1 LLDFAVLAY
10 LSPPFSR
17 SARRSAP
24 PVERQPVEMRVPISL
39 LTRPTTRAGALLLAA
54 AALGLNAGCAGR
66 ALQAD
71 NPVLGS
77 TPPRK
82 HVAVAAQTADVGS
95 ARFASSD
102 IEQAS
107 FDDPEGVHP
116 PLSQDIG
123 GVAATV
129 NGTPIL
135 VADVLERF
143 TPQLKAAEQQVS
155 PAEFASLKR
164 QLIEREL
171 PAHIEQAILV
181 DSAMSQVSAEQK
193 KLIEEQLKKFF
204 AEHLAQMQAEM
215 GVKSLAELEAVFQQ
229 HGTSITTMQRS
240 FNNRQLAGQAMGM
253 LQPKEPTITRREILR
268 EYQSRLEEF
277 TEPEKVRWQQI
288 WISYKKHGG
297 KQQAFEALDAVIR
310 ELKAGRPFEDV
321 AREHSDGVMA
331 AEGGQWD
338 WTQRGELSNPQ
349 IERMLFELPVG
360 EIGQVVAGE
369 TAFQLVRVTERRP
382 QTTKTFAE
390 MQNQLGQEI
399 KERKQQKL
407 LDEVLA
413 ELKQKAVVTT
423 MFDGESEARR

>member
-1 LLDFAVLAY
+1 
-10 LSPPFSR
+10 
-17 SARRSAP
+17 
-24 PVERQPVEMRVPISL
+24 MRVPVPRLSR
-39 LTRPTTRAGALLLAA
+39 TTTRAGALLLAA
-54 AALGLNAGCAGR
+54 AALGLSSGCAGR
-66 ALQAD
+66 TLQAD
-71 NPVLGS
+71 NPVLGAA
-77 TPPRK
+77 PPRRN
-82 HVAVAAQTADVGS
+82 VAVAAQTADAGS
-95 ARFASSD
+95 ADSGFSD

-107 FDDPEGVHP
+107 FDDPDGAQP
-116 PLSQDIG
+116 PLSRDIS

-143 TPQLKAAEQQVS
+143 AQQLKEAEKQVS

-181 DSAMSQVSAEQK
+181 DSAMSQVPAEQK
-193 KLIEEQLKKFF
+193 DMIDEQLNKFF
-204 AEHLAQMQAEM
+204 AEHLAQIQAEM
-215 GVKSLAELEAVFQQ
+215 GVASLAELEAVFQQ

-253 LQPKEPTITRREILR
+253 LEPKEPTITRREILE

-288 WISYKKHGG
+288 WISYNKHGG
-297 KQQAFEALDAVIR
+297 KQQAFEALDAVIH

-338 WTQRGELSNPQ
+338 WTQRGELSNQQ

-360 EIGQVVAGE
+360 EVGQVVAGE
-369 TAFQLVRVTERRP
+369 TAFQLVRVSERRP

-399 KERKQQKL
+399 KQRKQQKL
-407 LDEVLA
+407 LDQVLA
-413 ELKQKAVVTT
+413 DLKSKAVVTT
-423 MFDGESEARR
+423 MFDSEKQANK

>member
-1 LLDFAVLAY
+1 VPV
-10 LSPPFSR
+10 PP
-17 SARRSAP
+17 
-24 PVERQPVEMRVPISL
+24 
-39 LTRPTTRAGALLLAA
+39 LTRPTTCTAALLLAT
-54 AALGLNAGCAGR
+54 AALGLTSGCAGR
-66 ALQAD
+66 TLQAD

-77 TPPRK
+77 SPPRRNL
-82 HVAVAAQTADVGS
+82 AIAAQTADAGIS
-95 ARFASSD
+95 TTDSSD

-107 FDDPEGVHP
+107 YDDPSGLHP
-116 PLSQDIG
+116 PLSRDISG
-123 GVAATV
+123 IAATV

-181 DSAMSQVSAEQK
+181 ESAMSQVPAEQK
-193 KLIEEQLKKFF
+193 EMIDQQLNKFF

-229 HGTSITTMQRS
+229 AGTSITTMQRS

-253 LQPKEPTITRREILR
+253 LQPKEPTLTRSEILK
-268 EYQSRLEEF
+268 EYQARLDEF

-288 WISYKKHGG
+288 WISYSKHGG

-310 ELKAGRPFEDV
+310 ELKAGRAFEEV
-321 AREHSDGVMA
+321 ARENSDGVMA

-338 WTQRGELSNPQ
+338 WTQRGELNNQ
-349 IERMLFELPVG
+349 QVERMLFELPVG
-360 EIGQVVAGE
+360 EVGQVVSGE
-369 TAFQLVRVTERRP
+369 SAFQIVRVTERRP
-382 QTTKTFAE
+382 QTTKPFAE

-399 KERKQQKL
+399 KQRKQQKL

-413 ELKQKAVVTT
+413 ELKSKAVVTT
-423 MFDGESEARR
+423 MFDGETAVPR